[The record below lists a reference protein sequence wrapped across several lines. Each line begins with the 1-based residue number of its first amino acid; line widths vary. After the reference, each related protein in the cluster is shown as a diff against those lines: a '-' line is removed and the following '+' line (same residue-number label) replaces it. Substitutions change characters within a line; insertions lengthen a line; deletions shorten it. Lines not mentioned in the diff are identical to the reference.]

1 MPSDA
6 SRVLVGDA
14 RARIMES
21 ALAWAAATGM
31 RKLSMD
37 EIARRARVGRATLY
51 KYFPGR
57 EALLNAVIER
67 ELVRFFAEVKA
78 VSEGYAD
85 PEERLVHGFAVAYR
99 LLRDHP
105 AVQPLRKQNP
115 ELLVPY
121 VITDSSYALNLGRSF
136 VEDMGVE
143 DFPEARRQQFAEH
156 FARAYHSL
164 ILIPSPVL
172 GLDEPGGAE
181 RYARDF
187 LLPVYRHLKVV
198 GQ

>member
-6 SRVLVGDA
+6 NPDLVGDA

-21 ALAWAAATGM
+21 ALAWAASTGL

-37 EIARRARVGRATLY
+37 EIARGARVGRATLY

-57 EALLNAVIER
+57 DALLSAVIER
-67 ELVRFFAEVKA
+67 ELARFFAEVRA
-78 VSEGYAD
+78 VTERYSD
-85 PEERLVHGFAVAYR
+85 PEDRIVHGFAAAYR

-105 AVQPLRKQNP
+105 AVQPLRRQSP

-136 VEDMGVE
+136 VAEMEDD
-143 DFPEARRQQFAEH
+143 DFPEPQRHRFAEH

-164 ILIPSPVL
+164 ILVPSTVL

-181 RYARDF
+181 QYARDF
-187 LLPVYRHLKVV
+187 LIPVFRHLREKTA
-198 GQ
+198 